1 MNQQLK
7 QQLNQHL
14 KQHLN
19 QHVNQHLQPEPKP
32 EPKRKRSPLKLRK
45 ETLNKIEDEGKNI
58 NDEIFS
64 SYFGFY
70 NPSILVK
77 ELFNEKEDEND
88 KIVNDVND
96 SLTDLKKDVK
106 KGEIPKNG
114 NPEKISSIAEK
125 ILNFNNQEEG
135 IAMKI
140 LTPIQMF
147 QRLPTVLTQVKAG
160 NTSENLLNE
169 IRQIIYSL
177 YRAKEINKIVY
188 NNIMNS
194 IKL

>member
-7 QQLNQHL
+7 QHLNQYL
-14 KQHLN
+14 NQHLN
-19 QHVNQHLQPEPKP
+19 QHVNQHLKPEPKP
-32 EPKRKRSPLKLRK
+32 QPKRKKSPLKLRK

-64 SYFGFY
+64 TYFGFY

-96 SLTDLKKDVK
+96 SLIDLKKDGK
-106 KGEIPKNG
+106 KDGIPKNG
-114 NPEKISSIAEK
+114 NPKTIISTAEK
-125 ILNFNNQEEG
+125 ILNFNNQQEG
-135 IAMKI
+135 IAMKT
-140 LTPIQMF
+140 LTPIQMV

-177 YRAKEINKIVY
+177 YRAKEITKIVY